1 MDKQRNKENYYIDE
15 LDFDHSFSRT
25 ETTGAMPIGSNIS
38 SDQFLN
44 INDVV
49 GLEAIEIK
57 DKPVPEEILEELD
70 ENKR

>member
-1 MDKQRNKENYYIDE
+1 MDKQKSKENFYIDE
-15 LDFDHSFSRT
+15 LNFNPTSSKT
-25 ETTGAMPIGSNIS
+25 ETTGAVPMGNNIS
-38 SDQFLN
+38 GDQFMN

-57 DKPVPEEILEELD
+57 DKPLPEEILEELD

>member
-1 MDKQRNKENYYIDE
+1 MDKRKNKENFYIDE
-15 LDFDHSFSRT
+15 LDFNHAASAT
-25 ETTGAMPIGSNIS
+25 ETTGAVPVGSNLS

-49 GLEAIEIK
+49 GLEAVEIK
-57 DKPVPEEILEELD
+57 DKPLPEEILEELD